1 MDFLGRAKTLVRIV
15 EAGSFSAAAR
25 SLGMSLA
32 AISRQ
37 VATLEEEL
45 GAKLIVRTTRTL
57 RLTDEGRRFHEHA
70 TRLVRE
76 ADAARASVRP
86 DRAVSGTVVVSA
98 SVTLG
103 VLRIVPSMP
112 ALLARHAGLQ
122 LELRLEDRTADLVSE
137 GVDIAIRAGLAL
149 PDSSNLVGVEVATFE
164 RVLVASPEYLRN
176 HGVPKNVASLANHGS
191 VLGPTSSSTWQFIED
206 GESRTVTAE
215 PKLRVAT
222 LLGVKAAA
230 LAGIGMAIL
239 PDFAVL
245 GEIADRSL
253 RVVLPDAK
261 LAPVSSYALYRVE
274 NRGVPRIDATLAHL
288 RETIPLDA
296 RRSTPRT
303 KRGA

>member
-1 MDFLGRAKTLVRIV
+1 MDFLGRAQTLVRIV
-15 EAGSFSAAAR
+15 ETGSFSAAAR

-57 RLTDEGRRFHEHA
+57 RLTDEGRRFHDHA

-103 VLRIVPSMP
+103 VLRIVPAMP
-112 ALLARHAGLQ
+112 TLLARHGGLQ

-149 PDSSNLVGVEVATFE
+149 PDSANLVGVQMATFD
-164 RVLVASPEYLRN
+164 RLLVASPDYLRN
-176 HGVPKNVASLANHGS
+176 HGIPKNVASLANHAS
-191 VLGPTSSSTWQFIED
+191 VLGPTSSGTWQFTEE
-206 GESRTVTAE
+206 GESRTVTAA

-222 LLGVKAAA
+222 LLGVKAAV
-230 LAGIGMAIL
+230 LAGMGMAVL

-245 GEIADRSL
+245 PEIADRTL
-253 RVVLPDAK
+253 RVLLPEAK
-261 LAPVSSYALYRVE
+261 LAPVSTHALYRVE
-274 NRGVPRIDATLAHL
+274 NRGVPRIDAMLAHL
-288 RETIPLDA
+288 RETIPLA
-296 RRSTPRT
+296 SSRS
-303 KRGA
+303 KRGS